1 MTEKSFQIQPDTT
14 LKSRI
19 KNFYYKN
26 KIKFY
31 STLVTLIILLS
42 ALSIYLENKDKK
54 KFELSESYI
63 KAKIFLEAGNNQ
75 TATIMLKKIILA
87 DDSTYSPLS
96 LFLII
101 EQDLITDEVELI
113 ALFDHLIKRNK
124 FPIEIENL
132 LILKK
137 SFLLSNSANEA
148 KLLETINPLINSDS
162 TWRSHAL
169 LLLGDYFVYKNENLK
184 AIDFYQKILT
194 IKNLHPDLYNHARNQ
209 LETISNE

>member
-63 KAKIFLEAGNNQ
+63 KAKIFSINSKWFFHSA
-75 TATIMLKKIILA
+75 LKSSGPPPAEFSFKKKPKKKLNKI
-87 DDSTYSPLS
+87 TKNKKNET
-96 LFLII
+96 LFLKLII
-101 EQDLITDEVELI
+101 I
-113 ALFDHLIKRNK
+113 
-124 FPIEIENL
+124 
-132 LILKK
+132 
-137 SFLLSNSANEA
+137 
-148 KLLETINPLINSDS
+148 
-162 TWRSHAL
+162 
-169 LLLGDYFVYKNENLK
+169 Y
-184 AIDFYQKILT
+184 
-194 IKNLHPDLYNHARNQ
+194 
-209 LETISNE
+209 